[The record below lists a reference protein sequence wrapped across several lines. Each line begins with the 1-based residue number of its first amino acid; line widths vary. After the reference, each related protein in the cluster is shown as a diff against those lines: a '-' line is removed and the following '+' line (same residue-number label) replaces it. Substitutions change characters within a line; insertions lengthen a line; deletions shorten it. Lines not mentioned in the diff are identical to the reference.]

1 MATGDIVMLVVLN
14 ELVASDDENLIVGKH
29 VIGSNGERKRVTLT
43 ILSRN
48 SKLKIDSVS
57 EKCSEWT

>member
-1 MATGDIVMLVVLN
+1 MVTGDIVMLVVLN
-14 ELVASDDENLIVGKH
+14 ELVDSDDEKPRRGKH
-29 VIGSNGERKRVTLT
+29 VIGSNKERKRVTS